1 MLTFYDGME
10 ETKFCTGC
18 GVKVEP
24 GMQYCPQYGKVV
36 KGSAADEEFQEQVSK
51 FNEAMMVSRRNWLI
65 FLLAIYAIPVI
76 ISTIISLV
84 DANAIANSIWTSD
97 SFQQWLTEHG
107 YTYTQAD
114 VKNCITTAAGLG
126 LVSGILAAVSCF
138 CVAKRKYWVV
148 AFVTCFISAAFCFW
162 SIFGMIIGLLVGWLI
177 VSSKDLFTEDPA
189 FPYGKALVKS
199 GLFPRMRKLILIAL
213 VIQRIAHRHAL

>member
-1 MLTFYDGME
+1 ME

-24 GMQYCPQYGKVV
+24 GMQFCPQCGKVI

-51 FNEAMMVSRRNWLI
+51 FNEAMAISRRNWLI

-76 ISTIISLV
+76 ISTIIALV
-84 DANAIANSIWTSD
+84 DAGSIANSIFKSD
-97 SFQQWLTEHG
+97 SFQQWLVDHHYN
-107 YTYTQAD
+107 YTVDD
-114 VKNCITTAAGLG
+114 VKGYITTAAGLG
-126 LVSGILAAVSCF
+126 LASGILAAVSCF

-148 AFVTCFISAAFCFW
+148 AFVTCFIAAALSFW
-162 SIFGMIIGLLVGWLI
+162 SIFGIIIGFLVGWLI

-189 FPYGKALVKS
+189 IKKNA
-199 GLFPRMRKLILIAL
+199 AEE
-213 VIQRIAHRHAL
+213 AEE